1 MPVLRCQFNFSQKDW
16 DLYCVTMFNW
26 KPYQAKAVAFR
37 FYYGD
42 V

>member
-1 MPVLRCQFNFSQKDW
+1 
-16 DLYCVTMFNW
+16 MFNW

-42 V
+42 VYCKTELRTAIALRAKP